1 MVSRISFIL
10 IVFSFSF
17 VFSQVNEKERLLAQS
32 FQQAFSSPDDAVKTA
47 EFLSETVTD
56 ALLKS
61 KVYLLLAE
69 AHYAKGNYELSLE
82 YAFKAK
88 KMSENEREINAEST
102 VFICESLNFLQLKN
116 EANEIAGK
124 TIGNEKTKIYR
135 QYLQAQ
141 KPPDEISAGKLRSL
155 LSETGESRLSK
166 IIQNLILIRLS
177 EIYTKIHKPD
187 SAVYFAEEAVRF
199 AENQNMGNF
208 WQSGS
213 LLTLGKNYFLQQNNA
228 SALETF
234 KKALLK
240 AEPLG
245 NPFLEMEI
253 HQELSTSYLAFKDN
267 DNFYFHNQQ
276 ALQLD
281 NTVDQKENKAANI
294 AHQLLSSEEDTR
306 FQAFKKN
313 YLGWIYG
320 LSGILLAMLIL
331 KLVFFFRNRGKLKTY
346 NMLLD
351 YLNKQENTRETEE
364 KPAHAAENRTLV
376 ILKENEEN
384 ILKGLN
390 KFETTKK
397 FTSKDMSLSV
407 LAGQLNTNTK
417 YLSEIINHHKQKNF
431 NSYINELR
439 INYITEKL
447 KNEPNYLNYKV
458 SYLAE
463 EAGFSSHSTFTTV
476 FKSVVGV
483 SPIAFV
489 EFIKK
494 QKMAVE

>member
-17 VFSQVNEKERLLAQS
+17 AFPQVNEKEKLLNQS
-32 FQQAFSSPDDAVKTA
+32 FQQAFTSPDDAIKTA
-47 EFLSETVTD
+47 EFLSETVAD
-56 ALLKS
+56 LHLKA
-61 KVYLLLAE
+61 KVNLLLAE

-82 YAFKAK
+82 HAFKAK
-88 KMSENEREINAEST
+88 KMSENEGYVNAEST

-116 EANEIAGK
+116 EAAEIAGK
-124 TIGNEKTKIYR
+124 AMGNKEMKIYR
-135 QYLQAQ
+135 EYLRAQ
-141 KPPDEISAGKLRSL
+141 NLSYGNSARRMRSL
-155 LSETGESRLSK
+155 ISKTGETRLSK
-166 IIQNLILIRLS
+166 IIQMLILNKLSEECTKIRL
-177 EIYTKIHKPD
+177 PD
-187 SAVYFAEEAVRF
+187 SAIYFAGEAVRF
-199 AENQNMGNF
+199 SEDQNLGNF
-208 WQSGS
+208 WQSQS
-213 LLTLGKNYFLQQNNA
+213 LLTLGKKYFLQQKNA

-234 KKALLK
+234 RKALLK
-240 AEPLG
+240 AESLG

-281 NTVDQKENKAANI
+281 NTVDQKENKAANT

-306 FQAFKKN
+306 FQASEKN
-313 YLGWIYG
+313 YRAWIYG
-320 LSGILLAMLIL
+320 LAGVFLVLLIL
-331 KLVFFFRNRGKLKTY
+331 KLVLFFRNRAKLKTY

-351 YLNKQENTRETEE
+351 YLHKQEDMRETEE
-364 KPAHAAENRTLV
+364 KPVHAAENRTLV

-390 KFETTKK
+390 KFENTKK

-447 KNEPNYLNYKV
+447 KSEPNYLNYKV

-476 FKSVVGV
+476 FKSIVGV

-489 EFIKK
+489 EFLKK
-494 QKMAVE
+494 QKTVVE